1 MDRRD
6 FIKASAIAS
15 ASSLMPQASA
25 NAQQLRPRRITVRN
39 QAADS
44 VKTRLA
50 ARELLSGLRMLNS
63 AAQIDIASDAPTA
76 DALQLTL
83 QIDASRFKQSEEY
96 EISSS
101 GKSATLCAVN
111 EQALLYAVFDFLE
124 RQGIVFGIDGTT
136 VPVDLPA
143 SLQLAAGWAAVDWV
157 AAIRGARVAAVA
169 GFSELHQCV

>member
-44 VKTRLA
+44 GKTRLA
-50 ARELLSGLRMLNS
+50 ARKLLSGLRMLNS

-76 DALQLTL
+76 DTLQLTL
-83 QIDASRFKQSEEY
+83 A
-96 EISSS
+96 
-101 GKSATLCAVN
+101 N
-111 EQALLYAVFDFLE
+111 
-124 RQGIVFGIDGTT
+124 
-136 VPVDLPA
+136 
-143 SLQLAAGWAAVDWV
+143 
-157 AAIRGARVAAVA
+157 
-169 GFSELHQCV
+169 